1 MAIFTLAGSLIAGAI
16 GLGATAASLIS
27 AGLAVAAN
35 LAVSYFTRQKEQP
48 QTAQKRV
55 AVSQQVQ
62 FGADIPRFA
71 VYGTYSVKGHWHYY
85 GKWGSGDAFNGF
97 VYKLSDGW
105 CDGLEPVVF
114 FYGEKHTLIS
124 ATPLGSETERWK
136 VDGYGDLIEF
146 RFYDGR
152 PGQVADAKLV
162 NDTAGLER
170 RWQTTDTMTN
180 QAYVVVQTKFDKD
193 KFSRGRPEF
202 KWVLRGLRC
211 YDWRKDGSLAGG
223 IGLHRLAD
231 PSTWEHT
238 NNPAIL
244 RAGFQMGVQG
254 ALSGRTLIGQ
264 GKSFAQLHL
273 PSYTV
278 AANVADTDRTKNA
291 RTFKTYQMG
300 MYVDADMEH
309 TEVLSDMDDAM
320 AGYAFNASGL
330 AGVIVGAPQ
339 IPAFAITEKDIR
351 LDGARG
357 RQPRRESDSLYN
369 HLTGTFMSP
378 ESHWSPEP
386 LTPVTVAADVAA
398 DKRKRSQPY
407 DWTQIFDADVA
418 QYLLNIR
425 YRQGRYGGQVT
436 LPIMPKLYR
445 TAEAGDWCTW
455 AGKTWLVMGKES
467 QNGGPSLKLA
477 ETSPEAYDEEGIAVG
492 PIVTP
497 PTTPSAAVPPIVQNP
512 ALVPVVI
519 SGQTE
524 VPVFEFRYTPSDDP
538 RIDALLVE
546 YVQVGEDN
554 VLRERDDNVGDGV
567 TRIAK
572 GLTAGSQY
580 QVRAAYLTSP
590 PLTSIW
596 TPWITESTAT
606 VSAAI
611 PDNSVSF
618 SKLALDIESILANL
632 QRGLNDLEQVVAA
645 DAVSGSLE
653 KLKRYTEDG
662 ELRALVSN
670 FGDQTRALIAE
681 ESTAR
686 TSAIEAFAS
695 QALLVQ
701 AALGGADA
709 TGLMKVES
717 SVTPDG
723 LTASYSF
730 LARASTDD
738 DFEEAGIVIKVVSDG
753 GDPPSFTSS
762 VEVAA
767 DKFVFDDGNS
777 PFVFEDGVLKLAVAD
792 IGTVRAGRLE
802 SPNGNS
808 FFDLN
813 QELLVLGA
821 GGAGAS

>member
-1 MAIFTLAGSLIAGAI
+1 MAIFALAGSFIAGAI
-16 GLGATAASLIS
+16 GLGATAASIIS

-71 VYGTYSVKGHWHYY
+71 IYGTYSVKGHWHYY

-114 FYGEKHTLIS
+114 FYGEKHTLVS

-152 PGQVADAKLV
+152 PGQVADTKLI

-223 IGLHRLAD
+223 MGLHRLAD
-231 PSTWEHT
+231 PTTWEHT

-254 ALSGRTLIGQ
+254 AVSGRTLIGQ

-278 AANVADTDRTKNA
+278 AANVADTDRTKNG

-339 IPAFAITEKDIR
+339 IPAFTITEKDVR

-357 RQPRRESDSLYN
+357 RQPRRESDGLYN

-497 PTTPSAAVPPIVQNP
+497 PTTPAAVQAPSVANL
-512 ALVPVVI
+512 AVTADVI
-519 SGQTE
+519 SGQTDIPALR
-524 VPVFEFRYTPSDDP
+524 VTWDASDDP
-538 RIDALLVE
+538 RIDALILE
-546 YVQVGEDN
+546 YRIQGETDGQ
-554 VLRERDDNVGDGV
+554 RERDDSPSDGV
-567 TRIAK
+567 YLIT
-572 GLTAGSQY
+572 GLAAGADY
-580 QVRAAYLTSP
+580 EVRAAYVTTPALTTDFTGWVAIT
-590 PLTSIW
+590 TSNV
-596 TPWITESTAT
+596 SSDLADNT
-606 VSAAI
+606 VTF
-611 PDNSVSF
+611 P
-618 SKLALDIESILANL
+618 KLALDIESILANL

-670 FGDQTRALIAE
+670 FGDQTRALVAE
-681 ESTAR
+681 ETTAR

-701 AALGGADA
+701 AAFGGSEA

-730 LARASTDD
+730 LARASTEV
-738 DFEEAGIVIKVVSDG
+738 DFEEAGMVIKVVSDG
-753 GDPPSFTSS
+753 SDPPSFTSS

-777 PFVFEDGVLKLAVAD
+777 PFVFENGVLKLAVAD
-792 IGTVRAGRLE
+792 IGNVRSGRLE

-813 QELLVLGA
+813 EELLVLGA